1 MTSLAGLVDRF
12 TASLR
17 SSGPYRAPDEAERA
31 AADALAAAIAAGH
44 GVERHA
50 AALGFST
57 TTVAGRAAL
66 VADTRSPRAWG
77 LILLPRVPSVPS
89 LIVEVPHPAADLRTE
104 QIGVAIAE
112 ALPDALYLQAGAHRH
127 AGAPADARRRADCPA
142 DVAHRP
148 DSVFARIA
156 AGLVAHRGLPQV
168 QLHGFAD
175 RPDLDAV
182 VSPGAACGS
191 RVLEETVSRLA
202 AAGERVRRG
211 GEPGCEELSGT
222 RNVQGRVAAR
232 HGTVFVHVEL
242 SRSLRR
248 SARRRERVAEAVTG
262 AVRSAT

>member
-1 MTSLAGLVDRF
+1 VTSLAGLVDRF
-12 TASLR
+12 TATLR

-31 AADALAAAIAAGH
+31 AADVLAAAIAGGH
-44 GVERHA
+44 DVGPHA
-50 AALGFST
+50 AALGFT
-57 TTVAGRAAL
+57 TTGVAGRVAL
-66 VADTRSPRAWG
+66 VADARSPRAWG
-77 LILLPRVPSVPS
+77 LIVLPRAVPA

-104 QIGVAIAE
+104 QIGVGIVE
-112 ALPDALYLQAGAHRH
+112 RVDDALYLQAGAHRH

-156 AGLVAHRGLPQV
+156 AGLVARRGLPQV

-175 RPDLDAV
+175 REGVDAV
-182 VSPGAACGS
+182 VSPGAAAGS
-191 RVLEETVSRLA
+191 VVLEETVARMT

-211 GEPGCEELSGT
+211 GEPGCEDLSGT
-222 RNVQGRVAAR
+222 RNVQGRDAAR

-242 SRSLRR
+242 SRSVRR
-248 SARRRERVAEAVTG
+248 SARRRDQVAEAVGG

>member
-17 SSGPYRAPDEAERA
+17 SGGPYRAPDEAERA
-31 AADALAAAIAAGH
+31 AADALAVAIAAGD
-44 GVERHA
+44 GVAHHA
-50 AALGFST
+50 AALGFTT

-66 VADTRSPRAWG
+66 VADPCSERSWG
-77 LILLPRVPSVPS
+77 LLLLPRAEPS
-89 LIVEVPHPAADLRTE
+89 LVVEVPHPAADLRTE
-104 QIGVAIAE
+104 QIGVAIVE

-127 AGAPADARRRADCPA
+127 AGAPAGARTRADCPA

-148 DSVFARIA
+148 DSVFARVA
-156 AGLVAHRGLPQV
+156 AGLVAHRGVPQV

-175 RPDLDAV
+175 RPDVDAV
-182 VSPGAACGS
+182 VSAGAATGS
-191 RVLEETVSRLA
+191 VVLEETVTRLA
-202 AAGERVRRG
+202 ASGERVRRG
-211 GEPGCEELSGT
+211 GEPGCEDLSGT